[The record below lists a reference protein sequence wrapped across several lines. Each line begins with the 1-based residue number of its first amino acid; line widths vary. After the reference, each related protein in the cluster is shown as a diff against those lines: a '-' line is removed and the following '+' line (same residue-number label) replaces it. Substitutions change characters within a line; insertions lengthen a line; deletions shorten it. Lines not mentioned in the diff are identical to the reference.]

1 MAAEIY
7 ENDGAVFANSTWHGL
22 GNYVGDALDP
32 NEAMRI
38 AGLDWTVAKVPV
50 YASYNDNSIYD
61 ADYAAIVR
69 EDNQKI
75 LSIQSSDYQLVQNS
89 EVFDL
94 AYALSDTVKVESAF
108 SMGNGR
114 KLVVLLKAGSFIS
127 TPNSE
132 DVVDEYMCMCS
143 SHDGTIALGGF
154 GTSIRVVCSNT
165 LNMAFAQRA
174 KNKKQMYR
182 VTHTGNMEDKLDSM
196 RKALAQYAKTAKFFE
211 ESVQTISS
219 KMMTHDEIQRF
230 WLDVWGMIEEPV
242 VSNPQT
248 DAESRNYRE
257 ACAAIASWSQTFDE
271 ERKDLNLT
279 PNLWVAANAA
289 TKWLQHRIP
298 ARGRKPSNESRAYNN
313 LLGKQQDST
322 LAIMNHALEL
332 V

>member
-7 ENDGAVFANSTWHGL
+7 EDDGAVFAQSTWHGL
-22 GNYVGDALDP
+22 GKYVGDALEP

-50 YASYNDNSIYD
+50 YASYNNNSIYD

-108 SMGNGR
+108 SMNNGR

-127 TPNSE
+127 AQGS
-132 DVVDEYMCMCS
+132 DDQIDEYMCMCS

-165 LNMAFAQRA
+165 LSMAFANRA

-182 VTHTGNMEDKLDSM
+182 VTHAGNMEDKLDSM

-211 ESVQTISS
+211 ESVQTLSS
-219 KMMTHDEIQRF
+219 RTMTQDDIQRF
-230 WLDVWGMIEEPV
+230 WLDVWGLMEEPV

-248 DAESRNYRE
+248 DDESRNYRE
-257 ACAAIASWSQTFDE
+257 AVAAISTWSETFDQ

-289 TKWLQHRIP
+289 TKWLQHKNP
-298 ARGRKPSNESRAYNN
+298 ARGRKPSAESRAYNN
-313 LLGKQQDST
+313 ILGKQQDTT
-322 LAIMNHALEL
+322 LAIMGYALEL